1 MHPFFLVLE
10 IEQGCASVH
19 NRMQLILTRA
29 IAVTIL
35 VTLTLILLLIP
46 CGHPHSGLQVFN
58 SQPDSGG
65 QLPSRVITY

>member
-46 CGHPHSGLQVFN
+46 CGHPHSGL
-58 SQPDSGG
+58 G
-65 QLPSRVITY
+65 L